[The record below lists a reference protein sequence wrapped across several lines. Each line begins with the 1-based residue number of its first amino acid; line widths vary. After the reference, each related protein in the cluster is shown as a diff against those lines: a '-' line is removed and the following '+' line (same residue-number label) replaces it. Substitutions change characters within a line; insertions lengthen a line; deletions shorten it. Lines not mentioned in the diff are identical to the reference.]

1 MKAAYVDTSCLVAVA
16 FGEKGAASLGRRL
29 EGFDELFSSNLLE
42 AEFRASLVRE
52 EVDDAPDL
60 LSWFTW
66 VLPDQPLSREFGK
79 VLAAGYLRG
88 ADLWHVGCALF
99 LARQAERFALPYARP
114 PAVRGCRAV
123 GFCDLGP
130 C

>member
-16 FGEKGAASLGRRL
+16 FGEKGAVSLGRRL

-66 VLPDQPLSREFGK
+66 VLPDRPLSREFGK

-99 LARQAERFALPYARP
+99 LAGGKPSDLHFLTLNHRQCAVAEQLGFAT
-114 PAVRGCRAV
+114 
-123 GFCDLGP
+123 
-130 C
+130 

>member
-1 MKAAYVDTSCLVAVA
+1 MKAAYVDTSCLVAIA

-52 EVDDAPDL
+52 EVDDATDL

-66 VLPDQPLSREFGK
+66 VLPDQPLSREIGE

-99 LARQAERFALPYARP
+99 LVDGTPSDLHFLTLDDRQRVVAMQLGFAA
-114 PAVRGCRAV
+114 
-123 GFCDLGP
+123 
-130 C
+130 

>member
-1 MKAAYVDTSCLVAVA
+1 MRAAYVDTSCLVAIA

-52 EVDDAPDL
+52 KVDDATDL

-66 VLPDQPLSREFGK
+66 VLPDQPLSRELGEA
-79 VLAAGYLRG
+79 LAAGYLRG

-99 LARQAERFALPYARP
+99 LADGKANDLHFLTLNDRQ
-114 PAVRGCRAV
+114 RAV
-123 GFCDLGP
+123 AEQLGFP
-130 C
+130 T

>member
-1 MKAAYVDTSCLVAVA
+1 MKAAYVDTSCLVAIA
-16 FGEKGAASLGRRL
+16 FGEKGAASFGRRL

-52 EVDDAPDL
+52 EVDDATDL

-66 VLPDQPLSREFGK
+66 VLPDQALSREIGE

-99 LARQAERFALPYARP
+99 LADGKPSDLLFLTLDDRQRVVAKQLGFAA
-114 PAVRGCRAV
+114 
-123 GFCDLGP
+123 
-130 C
+130 

>member
-1 MKAAYVDTSCLVAVA
+1 MKAAYVDTSCLVAIA
-16 FGEKGAASLGRRL
+16 FGEKGAASLARRL

-52 EVDDAPDL
+52 EVDDATDL

-66 VLPDQPLSREFGK
+66 VLPDQPLSRELGEA
-79 VLAAGYLRG
+79 LAAGYLRG

-99 LARQAERFALPYARP
+99 LSDGKASDLHFLTLDDRQ
-114 PAVRGCRAV
+114 RAV
-123 GFCDLGP
+123 AEGLGFP
-130 C
+130 T

>member
-16 FGEKGAASLGRRL
+16 FGEKGAASVGRRL

-52 EVDDAPDL
+52 EVDDATYL

-99 LARQAERFALPYARP
+99 LSDGKPSDLHLLTLDDRQ
-114 PAVRGCRAV
+114 RAV
-123 GFCDLGP
+123 AEQLGFP
-130 C
+130 T

>member
-1 MKAAYVDTSCLVAVA
+1 MKAAYVDTSCLVAIA
-16 FGEKGAASLGRRL
+16 FGEKCAASLGRRL

-52 EVDDAPDL
+52 KVDDATDL

-66 VLPDQPLSREFGK
+66 VLPDQPLSRELGEA
-79 VLAAGYLRG
+79 LAAGYLRG

-99 LARQAERFALPYARP
+99 LADGKANDLHFLTLDDRQRTVAEQL
-114 PAVRGCRAV
+114 
-123 GFCDLGP
+123 GFP
-130 C
+130 T

>member
-1 MKAAYVDTSCLVAVA
+1 MKAAYIDTSCLVAIA

-52 EVDDAPDL
+52 EVDDAADL

-66 VLPDQPLSREFGK
+66 VLPDRPLSREFGK
-79 VLAAGYLRG
+79 VLAAGYLRN

-99 LARQAERFALPYARP
+99 LADGKPSDLHFLTLDDRQ
-114 PAVRGCRAV
+114 RAV
-123 GFCDLGP
+123 TKRLGFS
-130 C
+130 

>member
-1 MKAAYVDTSCLVAVA
+1 MKAAYVDTSCLVAIA

-52 EVDDAPDL
+52 EVDDATDL

-66 VLPDQPLSREFGK
+66 VLPDQPLSRELGEA
-79 VLAAGYLRG
+79 LAAGYLRG

-99 LARQAERFALPYARP
+99 LSDGKPSDLHFLTLDDRQ
-114 PAVRGCRAV
+114 RAV
-123 GFCDLGP
+123 AEGLGFP
-130 C
+130 T

>member
-1 MKAAYVDTSCLVAVA
+1 MKAAYVDTSCLVAIA
-16 FGEKGAASLGRRL
+16 FGEKCAASLGRRL

-52 EVDDAPDL
+52 EVDDATDL

-66 VLPDQPLSREFGK
+66 VLPDQPLSRELGEA
-79 VLAAGYLRG
+79 LAAGYLRG

-99 LARQAERFALPYARP
+99 LADGKASDLHFLTLDDRQRVVAKQLGFAA
-114 PAVRGCRAV
+114 
-123 GFCDLGP
+123 
-130 C
+130 

>member
-1 MKAAYVDTSCLVAVA
+1 MRAAYVDTSCLVAIA

-52 EVDDAPDL
+52 EVDDATDL

-66 VLPDQPLSREFGK
+66 VLPDQPLSRELGEA
-79 VLAAGYLRG
+79 LAAGYLRG

-99 LARQAERFALPYARP
+99 LADGKANDLHFLTLDDRQ
-114 PAVRGCRAV
+114 RAV
-123 GFCDLGP
+123 AEQLGFP
-130 C
+130 T

>member
-1 MKAAYVDTSCLVAVA
+1 M
-16 FGEKGAASLGRRL
+16 GRRL

-52 EVDDAPDL
+52 EVDDATDL

-66 VLPDQPLSREFGK
+66 VLPDQPLSRELGEA
-79 VLAAGYLRG
+79 LAAGYLRG

-99 LARQAERFALPYARP
+99 LSDGKASDLHLLTLDDRQ
-114 PAVRGCRAV
+114 RAV
-123 GFCDLGP
+123 AEQLGFP
-130 C
+130 T